1 MTARYKVMLL
11 RVCLAVEIENA
22 GPVVARI
29 IREIKRWARPA
40 MHSKRAVAFV
50 ILTEET
56 AAQLERRLKST
67 LEGITSVENYWCHT
81 ILDDVVGRH
90 GHVDPLRTY
99 VLEAWQEL
107 RKRNGPNYVRQP
119 ERVES
124 IVVGYMEDFNR
135 SAAVKMGIKARR
147 PWKVA
152 E

>member
-1 MTARYKVMLL
+1 MSLKDDYVNKLKMQLDEWSAEIDVLESDLRKVDADLRAR
-11 RVCLAVEIENA
+11 IEA
-22 GPVVARI
+22 EVVALKVKRDAAKVKLA
-29 IREIKRWARPA
+29 EIQASA
-40 MHSKRAVAFV
+40 
-50 ILTEET
+50 
-56 AAQLERRLKST
+56 
-67 LEGITSVENYWCHT
+67 G
-81 ILDDVVGRH
+81 
-90 GHVDPLRTY
+90 
-99 VLEAWQEL
+99 EAWQEL